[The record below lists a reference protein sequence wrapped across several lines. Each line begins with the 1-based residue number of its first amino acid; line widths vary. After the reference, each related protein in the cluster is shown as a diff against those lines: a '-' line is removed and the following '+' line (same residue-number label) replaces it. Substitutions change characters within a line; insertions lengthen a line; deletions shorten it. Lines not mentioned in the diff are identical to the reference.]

1 METHRLDIALNPME
15 RPPIAVRTP
24 RSSQTER
31 WGLEIKKN
39 FSPPPAVKFVLDI
52 PFHRTLSPRTGEGEN
67 FGCVQTLGSVSLHP
81 GLSLLRPFRGLF

>member
-1 METHRLDIALNPME
+1 LKVFLDVAREGNMETHRLDIALNPME

-52 PFHRTLSPRTGEGEN
+52 PFHRTLSHDGARE
-67 FGCVQTLGSVSLHP
+67 LA
-81 GLSLLRPFRGLF
+81 

>member
-31 WGLEIKKN
+31 WGLEIKKI
-39 FSPPPAVKFVLDI
+39 S
-52 PFHRTLSPRTGEGEN
+52 RRR
-67 FGCVQTLGSVSLHP
+67 
-81 GLSLLRPFRGLF
+81 LR